1 MEDAMSMSTPT
12 TKARR
17 SHAALA
23 VLMLATALYAGPA
36 VAQQPVPGSPDAPVG
51 SARSNIDEA
60 QCVRE
65 AERFGQT
72 LLDRAASAARR
83 SETLKQLEAAS
94 DKVKGIL
101 RDACT
106 AVAAL
111 ASEEALAASEK
122 MAAAMLEAV
131 RTMRRALDDFYRSLP
146 DEQKRKLEALGQGLE
161 LSDLLKELNDWLWHR
176 LVDRENPSR
185 SDRTARQLGRIC
197 IAESC
202 YDIPGDFD
210 FMRSHRRRDQD
221 DFGRQRRE

>member
-1 MEDAMSMSTPT
+1 MEDAMSMPTPIAM
-12 TKARR
+12 ARR
-17 SHAALA
+17 SRAALV
-23 VLMLATALYAGPA
+23 VLTLAMALYAGPA

-51 SARSNIDEA
+51 SARSNVDEA

-83 SETLKQLEAAS
+83 SEMLKQLEAAS
-94 DKVKGIL
+94 AKVKGIL
-101 RDACT
+101 RDAC
-106 AVAAL
+106 AAAGAL

-131 RTMRRALDDFYRSLP
+131 RTMRGALDDFYRSLP
-146 DEQKRKLEALGQGLE
+146 DEQKRKLEALGQRLE
-161 LSDLLKELNDWLWHR
+161 LNDLLKELNDWLWHR
-176 LVDRENPSR
+176 PGDRENPPR
-185 SDRTARQLGRIC
+185 SDRTPRPLGRIC
-197 IAESC
+197 IADSC

-221 DFGRQRRE
+221 DFGRQQRE